1 MKKIMGLYLFCLT
14 FLWVSVASAKSLYV
28 SVNGADKHTGEIDQ
42 PLRTI
47 RVALNRAQP
56 GDTIIIGPG
65 TYRETIR
72 ASKKRDLTIKATREG
87 DVQIVGTELL
97 PQAWSEGDGGIWSQ
111 TLSQPIWQLFHEDAM
126 AYVARW
132 PNATF
137 EDGKIWRMMA
147 GYRSADGGYD
157 SYKGK
162 WIGKTRFGHLY
173 DDRFHKPDSN
183 GFREG
188 DSRFMIDPTITFEDQ
203 PPSLHRRAKIL
214 PAPTRS

>member
-97 PQAWSEGDGGIWSQ
+97 PQAWSEGDGGDLVTDTI
-111 TLSQPIWQLFHEDAM
+111 TADL
-126 AYVARW
+126 
-132 PNATF
+132 ATF
-137 EDGKIWRMMA
+137 
-147 GYRSADGGYD
+147 
-157 SYKGK
+157 
-162 WIGKTRFGHLY
+162 
-173 DDRFHKPDSN
+173 
-183 GFREG
+183 
-188 DSRFMIDPTITFEDQ
+188 SRRCHGLCSTLAECNF
-203 PPSLHRRAKIL
+203 
-214 PAPTRS
+214 